1 MGFTTAMES
10 FVMLFLSVVL
20 MVQGILTVV
29 TYAKER
35 KPQDLTFFW
44 SWMVIILSGLGMIFS
59 LVIWG
64 SQAKAAVNA
73 SGGLAK
79 ALQNAVK
86 AA

>member
-10 FVMLFLSVVL
+10 FVMLFLSIIL
-20 MVQGILTVV
+20 MIQAILTLV
-29 TYAKER
+29 TYAQEK
-35 KPQDLTFFW
+35 KAPDLTYYW
-44 SWMVIILSGLGMIFS
+44 SWLVVIMSGMGMIFS

-64 SQAKAAVNA
+64 SQAKTAVNA

-79 ALQNAVK
+79 AIQNAVK